1 MRAFRITQAQL
12 DEIFESLG
20 HYGRVYD
27 ILANLEVI
35 NEMVMD
41 KPSSIPNVRVTV
53 EGRKRPPVHETV
65 GMWGEPKEEP
75 LPDYRPGQPGG
86 EDLADDPN
94 VQWELDDDR
103 TPGTFRI
110 VKKRP
115 EKSPH
120 DFFFEGK
127 TLEYKMSRKDFEQEY
142 LTTPTHHDDALD
154 ALNAVHKA
162 EMEEREYARAM
173 KAKHAEAQSER
184 LSRLR
189 EDVAYWKDEVRVHER
204 KMFQVIDAG
213 NKPLEYDIEVMQSVH
228 SMLADAEKALNH
240 ELTIMWA
247 EK

>member
-53 EGRKRPPVHETV
+53 EGRKHPPVHETV
-65 GMWGEPKEEP
+65 GMWGEPKEE
-75 LPDYRPGQPGG
+75 
-86 EDLADDPN
+86 EDDPEAK
-94 VQWELDDDR
+94 WMLDDDR

-127 TLEYKMSRKDFEQEY
+127 TLEYKMDRKDFEQEY
-142 LTTPTHHDDALD
+142 LTTPTSHDDALD
-154 ALNAVHKA
+154 ALNAAHKA

-184 LSRLR
+184 LKRLR
-189 EDVAYWKDEVRVHER
+189 ADVAYWKSEVQIHER
-204 KMFQVIDAG
+204 KIFAKIDSGSSA
-213 NKPLEYDIEVMQSVH
+213 NEYDLEVMQSTH
-228 SMLADAEKALNH
+228 NLLAEAEKALNH

-247 EK
+247 GK

>member
-1 MRAFRITQAQL
+1 VRAFRITQAQL

-53 EGRKRPPVHETV
+53 EGRKHPPVHETV

-115 EKSPH
+115 ETKQ
-120 DFFFEGK
+120 DFFYGK
-127 TLEYKMSRKDFEQEY
+127 TLEYKMDRKDFEQEY
-142 LTTPTHHDDALD
+142 LTIPTSHDDALD

-184 LSRLR
+184 LKRLR
-189 EDVAYWKDEVRVHER
+189 ADVAYWKSEVQIHER
-204 KMFQVIDAG
+204 KIFAKIDSGSSA
-213 NKPLEYDIEVMQSVH
+213 NEYDLEVMQSTH
-228 SMLADAEKALNH
+228 NLLAEAEKALNH

-247 EK
+247 GK